1 MKVITFLRHS
11 KSSWEN
17 NIEDIHR
24 PLSQIGIEKI
34 KKIANSSKDHFIS
47 SEIIFTSSANR
58 ALYTSVLLTRI
69 LSINLNKIK
78 ICDELYTFNY
88 NKVFDF
94 IKTIDNKKFVSM
106 NIFSF
111 FGNQIYEY
119 LRDCEIN
126 EYRGEKEIASAIQN
140 MVNDKKESIKI
151 FKICEHVPDLTLK
164 DDIQLIKSF
173 LK

>member
-1 MKVITFLRHS
+1 MKIITFLRHS

-34 KKIANSSKDHFIS
+34 KKIANTSKDHFIS

-58 ALYTSVLLTRI
+58 ALYTSVLLSRI
-69 LSINLNKIK
+69 ISINLNKIK

-94 IKTIDNKKFVSM
+94 IKTIDNNYTEVVLVGHNPAFTEISNYFSENKILNLPTARWFSLKFESD
-106 NIFSF
+106 NWSDIINLKPIS
-111 FGNQIYEY
+111 Y
-119 LRDCEIN
+119 LN
-126 EYRGEKEIASAIQN
+126 N
-140 MVNDKKESIKI
+140 LKI
-151 FKICEHVPDLTLK
+151 GI
-164 DDIQLIKSF
+164 
-173 LK
+173 

>member
-58 ALYTSVLLTRI
+58 ALYTSVLLSRI
-69 LSINLNKIK
+69 ISINLNKIK

-94 IKTIDNKKFVSM
+94 IKTIDNNYTEVVLVGHNPAFTEISNYFSENKILNLPTARWFSLKFESD
-106 NIFSF
+106 NWSDIINLKPIS
-111 FGNQIYEY
+111 Y
-119 LRDCEIN
+119 LN
-126 EYRGEKEIASAIQN
+126 N
-140 MVNDKKESIKI
+140 LKI
-151 FKICEHVPDLTLK
+151 GI
-164 DDIQLIKSF
+164 
-173 LK
+173 

>member
-17 NIEDIHR
+17 NIEDINR
-24 PLSQIGIEKI
+24 PLSKIGIEKI
-34 KKIANSSKDHFIS
+34 KKISNLSKDHFIS

-58 ALYTSVLLTRI
+58 ALHTSVLLSRT

-94 IKTIDNKKFVSM
+94 IQTIDNNYLEVVLVGHNPAFTEISNYFSENKILNLPTARWFSLKFESD
-106 NIFSF
+106 NWSDIINLKPIS
-111 FGNQIYEY
+111 Y
-119 LRDCEIN
+119 LN
-126 EYRGEKEIASAIQN
+126 N
-140 MVNDKKESIKI
+140 LKI
-151 FKICEHVPDLTLK
+151 GI
-164 DDIQLIKSF
+164 
-173 LK
+173 

>member
-17 NIEDIHR
+17 NLEDINR
-24 PLSQIGIEKI
+24 PLSQTGIEKI
-34 KKIANSSKDHFIS
+34 KKIANSSKNHFIS

-58 ALYTSVLLTRI
+58 ALYTSVLLSRI

-94 IKTIDNKKFVSM
+94 IENIDNNYTEVVLVGHNPAFTEISNYFSENKILNLPTARWFSLKFESD
-106 NIFSF
+106 NWSDIINLKPIS
-111 FGNQIYEY
+111 Y
-119 LRDCEIN
+119 LN
-126 EYRGEKEIASAIQN
+126 N
-140 MVNDKKESIKI
+140 LKI
-151 FKICEHVPDLTLK
+151 GI
-164 DDIQLIKSF
+164 
-173 LK
+173 